1 MHNDRLDTLTDYP
14 FDRLRQLL
22 RGIDPPSSEAPVL
35 MHIGEPK
42 HEPPAMIAPIVAEH
56 ADDWRRYPPPNG
68 TPVFRQT
75 VVEWLNRRY
84 RLPGDMLDPARH
96 VALVA
101 GTREALFLTALTAV
115 PTAKNG
121 RTPAVLMPNPF
132 YQVYLGAA
140 ELAGAEP
147 VLLPASAANGFQ
159 PDFAA
164 LSPELLD
171 RTALAYLNTPSN
183 PQGSIAGLEKLT
195 DAIRLARRHDFILA
209 VDECY
214 AEIYTASPPPG
225 GLEACVALDG
235 SCDNVLVFH
244 SLSKRSS
251 APGLRSGF
259 VAGDPVFMGR
269 FLGLRQYAGALVPL
283 PVVAA
288 SCALWRD
295 EAHVEVNRALYRE
308 KFALAGQILGD
319 RPATRPAGGFYLWL
333 DVGDGES
340 AAQDLWAKAAI
351 QVMPGA
357 YLARCQDAG
366 NPGAAYIRA
375 ALVHDLDTTRAAL
388 SRVAEILGDR
398 LA

>member
-14 FDRLRQLL
+14 FDRLRNLL
-22 RGIDPPSSEAPVL
+22 RGIEPPSAVAPVL

-42 HEPPAMIAPIVAEH
+42 HEPPAFIASIVSEH
-56 ADDWRRYPPPNG
+56 AHDWRRYPPSNG
-68 TPVFRQT
+68 TEIFRQT

-84 RLPGDMLDPARH
+84 RLPADMLDPARH

-101 GTREALFLTALTAV
+101 GTREALFLAALTAV

-132 YQVYLGAA
+132 YPVYLGAA
-140 ELAGAEP
+140 ELAGGEA
-147 VLLPASAANGFQ
+147 VLLPASSADDFQ

-164 LSPELLD
+164 LAPELLD

-183 PQGSIAGLEKLT
+183 PQGLVADLDRLT
-195 DAIRLARRHDFILA
+195 TAIRLARRHDFILA

-214 AEIYTASPPPG
+214 AEIYTGDPPPG
-225 GLEACVALDG
+225 GLEACAALDG
-235 SCDNVLVFH
+235 TCANVLVFH

-259 VAGDPVFMGR
+259 VAGDPAFIER
-269 FLGLRQYAGALVPL
+269 FLHLRQYAGALVPL

-288 SCALWRD
+288 SCALWQD
-295 EAHVEVNRALYRE
+295 EDHVEANRALYRQ
-308 KFALAGQILGD
+308 KFALAAQTFGD
-319 RPATRPAGGFYLWL
+319 RPATRPAGGFYLWF
-333 DVGDGES
+333 DVGDGEA
-340 AAQDLWAKAAI
+340 AAQDLWAGAGI

-357 YLARCQDAG
+357 YLARGEADS
-366 NPGAAYIRA
+366 NPGAPYIRA

-388 SRVAEILGDR
+388 TRMAETLGDR